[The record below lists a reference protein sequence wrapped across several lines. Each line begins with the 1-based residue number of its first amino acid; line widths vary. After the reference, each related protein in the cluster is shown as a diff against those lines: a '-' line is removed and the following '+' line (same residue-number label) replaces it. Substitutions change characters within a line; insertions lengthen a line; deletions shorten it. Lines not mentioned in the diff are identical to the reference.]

1 MAPCASPVCNALAIS
16 CLCSGVIALANSS
29 ALANCVTRFWNCRG
43 LKGGGNFESRPYFC
57 LISSTGVVQK
67 SAMWPVLPHLK
78 HSRATNAASM
88 SMGTG
93 PLLFAAGADAGR
105 ETDPPHGMK
114 AGGLRQLLLLLRG
127 AGLDAFDLGV
137 ADWLPAR
144 P

>member
-1 MAPCASPVCNALAIS
+1 MVPCASPVCNALAIS

-78 HSRATNAASM
+78 HSRAAKAESM
-88 SMGTG
+88 SIGTG
-93 PLLFAAGADAGR
+93 PVPVLGAAG
-105 ETDPPHGMK
+105 
-114 AGGLRQLLLLLRG
+114 
-127 AGLDAFDLGV
+127 V
-137 ADWLPAR
+137 
-144 P
+144 